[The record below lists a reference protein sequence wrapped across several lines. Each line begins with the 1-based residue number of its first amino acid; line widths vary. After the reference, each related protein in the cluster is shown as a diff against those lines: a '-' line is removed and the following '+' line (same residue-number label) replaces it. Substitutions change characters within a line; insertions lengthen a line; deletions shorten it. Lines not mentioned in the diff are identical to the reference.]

1 MRFSGLI
8 PQERSDWSLIMKTT
22 SRVLTMTLAGSLG
35 VMLLAGCGSTANRY
49 GKGNDHEVANLNN
62 RTVYVE
68 KEPRVVYVQQPVA
81 QPAPTV
87 VYVQPAP
94 VYSTTPVR
102 VVPVTRYYYTN

>member
-1 MRFSGLI
+1 MSNRT
-8 PQERSDWSLIMKTT
+8 RVLIM
-22 SRVLTMTLAGSLG
+22 ALG
-35 VMLLAGCGSTANRY
+35 GALGLVLLAGCGAPDQRY

-87 VYVQPAP
+87 VYYQPAP
-94 VYSTTPVR
+94 VYSTTPVYSTR
-102 VVPVTRYYYTN
+102 VVPVTRYYYYPTPAN

>member
-1 MRFSGLI
+1 MGHLSRLLVVAAAGALI
-8 PQERSDWSLIMKTT
+8 
-22 SRVLTMTLAGSLG
+22 
-35 VMLLAGCGSTANRY
+35 AGCATPEQRY

-94 VYSTTPVR
+94 VYSTTPAYYNTTPVYSTR
-102 VVPVTRYYYTN
+102 VVPVARYYYYPTPAN

>member
-1 MRFSGLI
+1 
-8 PQERSDWSLIMKTT
+8 MKNL
-22 SRVLTMTLAGSLG
+22 SRVLIATGA
-35 VMLLAGCGSTANRY
+35 VALLAACGTTDERY

-87 VYVQPAP
+87 VYYQPAP
-94 VYSTTPVR
+94 VYSSTPVYSTR
-102 VVPVTRYYYTN
+102 MVPVTRYYYYPTN

>member
-1 MRFSGLI
+1 MSNR
-8 PQERSDWSLIMKTT
+8 T
-22 SRVLTMTLAGSLG
+22 RVLTMAAGGALVLA
-35 VMLLAGCGSTANRY
+35 LLAGCGTTDQRY

-68 KEPRVVYVQQPVA
+68 KEPRVVYVPQPVA

-94 VYSTTPVR
+94 VYTATPAYSTQPVYSTR
-102 VVPVTRYYYTN
+102 VAPVTRYYYYPTPAN

>member
-1 MRFSGLI
+1 MSNR
-8 PQERSDWSLIMKTT
+8 T
-22 SRVLTMTLAGSLG
+22 RVLTMALG
-35 VMLLAGCGSTANRY
+35 GALGLVVLAGCGTPDQRY

-87 VYVQPAP
+87 VYYQPAP
-94 VYSTTPVR
+94 VYSTAPAYGTTPVYSTR
-102 VVPVTRYYYTN
+102 VVPVTRYYYYPTPAN